1 MLSLIVFAII
11 QTSNILFSNYVR
23 QLTDLYFGEFQEGIQ
38 RATATSIATQ
48 PGIDVF
54 AQTISR
60 GLTIFTLIL
69 ATIGLGLLWYTKK
82 LKNRDYSM
90 ILVGVMFLP
99 TMVVSFSS
107 YTTIF
112 WRAAPMVFIPL
123 SMGASYLSQGKFRR
137 HIIILFSII
146 MILLS
151 FSIVHKTFYDLQ
163 IFSFTQRDYQAT
175 NFVVDNSYTNP
186 RARVLAHY
194 RVMTYL
200 RPSILSDQE
209 VIYRSD
215 SSNLMEGVT
224 EVNYIIYSVGMSKS
238 FLSERIHPQ
247 DSVDYIISNKYNLIH
262 NSGSF
267 SHIYYKP

>member
-1 MLSLIVFAII
+1 MLSIIVFTII
-11 QTSNILFSNYVR
+11 QTSNVLFSDYVR
-23 QLTDLYFGEFQEGIQ
+23 QLTDLYFGEIQEGIQ
-38 RATATSIATQ
+38 RVAITSIAPQ

-54 AQTISR
+54 AQIISRVLTIS
-60 GLTIFTLIL
+60 TLII
-69 ATIGLGLLWYTKK
+69 AVIGLGLLWYHKK
-82 LKNRDYSM
+82 LDNKDYSM
-90 ILVGVMFLP
+90 ILVGAMFFP
-99 TMVVSFSS
+99 TLVVSFSS

-123 SMGASYLSQGKFRR
+123 SMGVSYLSQERFRR
-137 HIIILFSII
+137 PLIILFSII
-146 MILLS
+146 LILLS

-163 IFSFTQRDYQAT
+163 TFSFTQRDYQAT
-175 NFVVDNSYTNP
+175 RFIVDNSFTEP

-200 RPSILSDQE
+200 RPSTLSDQV

-215 SSNLMEGVT
+215 SSDLMEGVT

-238 FLSERIHPQ
+238 FLSEGILPQ
-247 DSVDYIISNKYNLIH
+247 ESLDHLMSNKYSLIH